1 MRGCVC
7 CVLAAAVLA
16 MWSSVGRADERAEA
30 LKIVDAAIQAA
41 GGEAKVAKLQA
52 MTLKAKGAFHAP
64 NEEGTLSAQATSQG
78 IDRLR
83 LDLEATGKD
92 NTLKLLV
99 IVNGDKGWIKNG
111 DRQEEAPA
119 EVLAII
125 KAELLA
131 LRLTQHLTL
140 LKNKDLTLSPLGEVK
155 IDNRAAVGLKVARKD
170 SPDVDIYFDK
180 ETHLPRKCELRAKE
194 PGGQEVTSIWN
205 FSAYK
210 EMAGVKLPAKVVLN
224 HDGRDLLEIDI
235 GEVKLED
242 KLEEQTFAKP

>member
-1 MRGCVC
+1 M
-7 CVLAAAVLA
+7 LAAAVLA
-16 MWSSVGRADERAEA
+16 LWSSPGRADERAEA

-52 MTLKAKGAFHAP
+52 ITLKAKGTFHAP
-64 NEEGTLSAQATSQG
+64 NEEGTFSAEATSQG

-92 NTLKLLV
+92 ESIKLQV

-131 LRLTQHLTL
+131 VRVTQHLKL
-140 LKNKDLTLSPLGEVK
+140 LKNKDLKLSPLGEVM
-155 IDNRAAVGLKVARKD
+155 IDKRAAVGLKVAKKG

-180 ETHLPRKCELRAKE
+180 ETHLPLKCELRAKE

-210 EMAGVKLPAKVVLN
+210 DMGGVKLPAKVMMN
-224 HDGRDLLEIDI
+224 HDGKDLLDIDI
-235 GEVKLED
+235 TEVKLED
-242 KLEEQTFAKP
+242 RLEEQTFTKP